1 MLKHIAAALLILL
14 CATMDLAAGPDP
26 SDWNAVVAEARGQ
39 TVYWHAW
46 GGDPRI
52 NDYIAWAGEETK
64 STYGVTVK
72 HVKIADTAAAVSRV
86 LGEKAAG
93 RDSGGAVDLIWI
105 NGENFA
111 AMKANKL
118 LFGPW
123 AEQLPNWRYV
133 DHAGNPAVK
142 MDFTI
147 ATDGFEAP
155 WGKAQ
160 LVFYYDSER
169 LADPPRTIPA
179 LVQWARENPGRFSYP
194 QPPDFL
200 GTTFLKQAL
209 YELSDDLPVLL
220 QPPELSDFDTVT
232 QPLWSFLDQLTPVLW
247 RAGKAYPQNGS
258 RLRQLMADGE
268 IDLALSFNPGEVS
281 AAVANFELAA
291 TVRSYILAGGTIGN
305 TSFVAIPYNASAKA
319 GAMVLANFLLS
330 AQAQARMQDPL
341 VWGSFTVLDIAR
353 LPGPERAWFERQP
366 RDTAALTPEQLGT
379 PLPEPHPDWLTRVEE
394 QWQRRYGIAR

>member
-1 MLKHIAAALLILL
+1 MLKHAATALLIPLFATMNL
-14 CATMDLAAGPDP
+14 CADPDP
-26 SDWNAVVAEARGQ
+26 ADWKAVVTAARGQ

-52 NDYIAWAGEETK
+52 NDFIAWAGEEIE

-72 HVKIADTAAAVSRV
+72 HVKIADTAEAVSRV

-123 AEQLPNWRYV
+123 AEQIPNWQYV
-133 DHAGNPAVK
+133 DRAGNPAVK
-142 MDFTI
+142 MDFTV
-147 ATDGFEAP
+147 ATNGFEAP

-169 LADPPRTIPA
+169 LADPPRSIPA
-179 LVQWARENPGRFSYP
+179 LLQWARENPGRFSYP

-209 YELSDDLPVLL
+209 YELSADPSVLL
-220 QPPELSDFDTVT
+220 QRPASSDFDTVT
-232 QPLWSFLDQLTPVLW
+232 RPLWSFLDHLTPLLW

-268 IDLALSFNPGEVS
+268 IELALSFNPGEVS
-281 AAVANFELAA
+281 AAVANYELAA

-319 GAMVLANFLLS
+319 GAMVVANFLLS

-353 LPGPERAWFERQP
+353 LPDPERAWFDQQSP
-366 RDTAALTPEQLGT
+366 GTATLTPEQLGT
-379 PLPEPHPDWLTRVEE
+379 PLPEPHPDWITRMEE
-394 QWQRRYGIAR
+394 QWQQRYGIAR

>member
-1 MLKHIAAALLILL
+1 MLKHAGAALAAMLF
-14 CATMDLAAGPDP
+14 ATTSISADPDP
-26 SDWNAVVAEARGQ
+26 ADWNAVVTEARGQ

-52 NDYIAWAGEETK
+52 NDYIAWAGQETK
-64 STYGVTVK
+64 LRYGITVK
-72 HVKIADTAAAVSRV
+72 HVKIADTAEAVSRV

-123 AEQLPNWRYV
+123 AEQIPNWHYV
-133 DHAGNPAVK
+133 DRVGNPTVN
-142 MDFTI
+142 MDFTV

-160 LVFYYDSER
+160 LVFYYDSVR
-169 LADPPRTIPA
+169 LTDPPRSIPA
-179 LVQWARENPGRFSYP
+179 LLRWARENPGRFSYP

-200 GTTFLKQAL
+200 GTTFLQQAL
-209 YELSDDLPVLL
+209 YELSDDPLLLL
-220 QPPELSDFDTVT
+220 QQPDLADFDAVT
-232 QPLWSFLDQLTPVLW
+232 RPLWPFLDQLTPLLW
-247 RAGKAYPQNGS
+247 RGGQAYPQNGS

-268 IDLALSFNPGEVS
+268 IELALSFNPGEVS

-291 TVRSYILAGGTIGN
+291 TVRSYILTGGTIGN
-305 TSFVAIPYNASAKA
+305 TSFVAIPYNANAKA

-341 VWGSFTVLDIAR
+341 IWGSFTVLDVAR
-353 LPGPERAWFERQP
+353 LPAPERAWFEQQP
-366 RDTAALTPEQLGT
+366 RGTATLTLEQLGT
-379 PLPEPHPDWLTRVEE
+379 PLLEPHPDWIKRMEE
-394 QWQRRYGIAR
+394 QWLRRYGIAR

>member
-1 MLKHIAAALLILL
+1 MLKQAVAALVAVLFATMNL
-14 CATMDLAAGPDP
+14 CADPDP
-26 SDWNAVVAEARGQ
+26 VDWNAVVTAARGQ

-52 NDYIAWAGEETK
+52 NDFIAWAGGEIK

-72 HVKIADTAAAVSRV
+72 HVKIADTAEAVSRV
-86 LGEKAAG
+86 LGEKTVG

-123 AEQLPNWRYV
+123 AEQIPNWQYV
-133 DHAGNPAVK
+133 DRVGNPAVK
-142 MDFTI
+142 MDFTV

-160 LVFYYDSER
+160 LVFYYDSKR
-169 LADPPRTIPA
+169 LAAPPRTIPA
-179 LVQWARENPGRFSYP
+179 LLRWARENPGRFSYP

-220 QPPELSDFDTVT
+220 QPPELSDFDAVT
-232 QPLWSFLDQLTPVLW
+232 RPLWSYLDQLTPLLW

-281 AAVANFELAA
+281 AAVANYELAA

-353 LPGPERAWFERQP
+353 LPGQERAWFEQQLRG
-366 RDTAALTPEQLGT
+366 TATLTPEQLGT
-379 PLPEPHPDWLTRVEE
+379 PLPEPHPDWITRMEE